1 MTHTR
6 CFPSAPA
13 GTNHPELPARDAS
26 APALGS
32 APGEPTAPDPFGDAL
47 DAAFGGA
54 GSDVLDVVGTL
65 PAEQAEA
72 ETELETELSLWA
84 LVFAGGI
91 GSRFW
96 PLSTP
101 ERPKPLLAL
110 VGERPLIAEA
120 VGRLAPTVP
129 AERVLV
135 LTSADIADALHAA
148 IPEVPG
154 ANMLVEPR
162 PMGTAASLAWGAQEV
177 ARRAGPKTHFVAMH
191 ADLAVGYPDE
201 LRRLLTRAARLTASD
216 APIVL
221 LGAEPSRPEP
231 GFGYILPGAA
241 LDIAEGAAEVSAALA
256 SADGNGSAP
265 GEAPLDAEPS
275 VDEAEGPAALGVG
288 PPVVPG
294 GGPRTA
300 ARRAVR
306 FVEKPAPLLAGEL
319 IAAGAFWHTGI
330 VVTRADLVLDALA
343 ERTPELQPGLA
354 ALAAGKFDRFAGM
367 IQNVSLERGLL
378 ERSADLVVLPGAF
391 GWDDVGTW
399 ASLRRVRELDDTGNG
414 VWGRAHLVDASSSV
428 VHADGGGTV
437 VLYGMTGVL
446 VVSRPGLTFVTT
458 LDRAS
463 ELNPLLDALPEEL
476 RGRRAPGGIR

>member
-1 MTHTR
+1 MTHT
-6 CFPSAPA
+6 PSCP
-13 GTNHPELPARDAS
+13 PARAIG
-26 APALGS
+26 P
-32 APGEPTAPDPFGDAL
+32 APGDPGAPDPFGDAL
-47 DAAFGGA
+47 DAAFGGG
-54 GSDVLDVVGTL
+54 GSDVLDAVGTL
-65 PAEQAEA
+65 PAEQLQAEDA
-72 ETELETELSLWA
+72 LQTELSLWA
-84 LVFAGGI
+84 LIFAGGI

-110 VGERPLIAEA
+110 VGARPLIAEA

-129 AERVLV
+129 PERVLV

-177 ARRAGPKTHFVAMH
+177 ARRAGPKTTLVAMH

-201 LRRLLTRAARLTASD
+201 LRRLLARAARLTATD
-216 APIVL
+216 TPFVL
-221 LGAEPSRPEP
+221 IGAEPTRPEP

-241 LDIAEGAAEVSAALA
+241 LDADEEAAEAPDAPAALDGGA
-256 SADGNGSAP
+256 SNGAGNGSAP
-265 GEAPLDAEPS
+265 AAEEPGPAPGAPL
-275 VDEAEGPAALGVG
+275 
-288 PPVVPG
+288 VPG
-294 GGPRTA
+294 ATPRTA
-300 ARRAVR
+300 ARRARR
-306 FVEKPAPLLAGEL
+306 FVEKPAPLLAEEL

-330 VVTRADLVLDALA
+330 VVARAGGVLDALA

-378 ERSADLVVLPGAF
+378 ERSPDLVVLPGAF
-391 GWDDVGTW
+391 DWDDVGTW

-428 VHADGGGTV
+428 VHADGDGTV
-437 VLYGMTGVL
+437 VVYGMTGVL

-458 LDRAS
+458 LDRAT

-476 RGRRAPGGIR
+476 RGRRAGGGPRGAEERGSDRG